1 MYVNRFEPFLNIFLN
16 RSNGKVFV
24 DVNDPLINAGSIF
37 VRSITGGM
45 VAQPFTLDICY
56 EKTATKFVSP
66 SKSSNFK
73 RWMPPVAQIHCCST
87 QFNYNPSPIS
97 SHTIILLSPIR
108 RTR

>member
-1 MYVNRFEPFLNIFLN
+1 M
-16 RSNGKVFV
+16 
-24 DVNDPLINAGSIF
+24 NDPLINAGSIF

-73 RWMPPVAQIHCCST
+73 RWMPPVAQIHWDSWHFDGVFFSCQGFWNAARS
-87 QFNYNPSPIS
+87 SPTS
-97 SHTIILLSPIR
+97 SSPMMD
-108 RTR
+108 